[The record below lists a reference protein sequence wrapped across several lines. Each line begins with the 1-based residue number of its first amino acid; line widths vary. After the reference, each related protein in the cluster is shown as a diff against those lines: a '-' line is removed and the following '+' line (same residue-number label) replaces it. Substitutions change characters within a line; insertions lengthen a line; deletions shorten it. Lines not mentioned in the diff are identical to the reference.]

1 MASILV
7 ISLCTEPPVGSGFL
21 LGCAYARRGEAE
33 RGWLE
38 EKRVLVGRRKARGKK
53 RKEKAKA
60 SGCCATLRASFLP
73 YSWTWLE

>member
-21 LGCAYARRGEAE
+21 LGCAYARREAE

-38 EKRVLVGRRKARGKK
+38 GKK
-53 RKEKAKA
+53 GFGWA
-60 SGCCATLRASFLP
+60 S
-73 YSWTWLE
+73 

>member
-21 LGCAYARRGEAE
+21 LGCAYARRGEVE

-38 EKRVLVGRRKARGKK
+38 GKK
-53 RKEKAKA
+53 GFGWA
-60 SGCCATLRASFLP
+60 S
-73 YSWTWLE
+73 